1 MGQVLHGSATTTEA
15 VRRAIQHSQESL
27 RALAR
32 RYGVNPKTI
41 AKWKARSSVSDL
53 PTGPKK
59 PRSTVL
65 TVEEE
70 AVVVAFR
77 RHTLLPLDDCLY
89 ALQPTIP
96 HLTRSSLHRCLQR
109 HGISRLPQAEGE
121 AWPTRK
127 FKTYPIGYFHIDI
140 AEVRTAQGKL
150 HLMVAIDRTS
160 KFAFVELHEKVTR
173 KTAADFLHHLIEAVP
188 YRVHTVLTDNGT
200 HFTDPAGET
209 WSPAEI
215 KQMIAN
221 RQLFHA
227 HAFEYACALD
237 DIDHRLTKPKHPW
250 TNGQVERMNRTIKD
264 ATVKRYFYETHD
276 QLRAHLRD
284 FVDAYNFA
292 RRLKTLRGLTPYEFV
307 CKAWTS
313 QPERFTISP
322 LQKMPGLNI

>member
-1 MGQVLHGSATTTEA
+1 MGQVLHGSATTTAA
-15 VRRAIQHSQESL
+15 VRRAILHSQESL

-41 AKWKARSSVSDL
+41 AKWKGRTSAADL
-53 PTGPKK
+53 PTGPRE

-65 TVEEE
+65 SLEEE

-109 HGISRLPQAEGE
+109 TGFPGFRRSKAKPRRSASSRPIRSAIS
-121 AWPTRK
+121 
-127 FKTYPIGYFHIDI
+127 HIDI
-140 AEVRTAQGKL
+140 AQARTAQGKL
-150 HLMVAIDRTS
+150 HLIVAIDRTS

-173 KTAADFLHHLIEAVP
+173 KTAADFLHRLIEAVP